1 MNKGENLWQTVLQQL
16 DKTAKKINL
25 EPWIHKKL
33 RKSKR
38 ELTVSIPVKMDN
50 GSVEVFTGYRVQHN
64 ITRGP
69 AKGGIRYSP
78 EITLD
83 EIKAL
88 AMLMTWKCAVVGL
101 PYGGAKGAVVCNPLK
116 MSAGELERLTRRYTS
131 EILSVIGPERD
142 IPAPDISTDSQTMAW
157 IMDTYSIDKGHSV
170 PGVVTGKPIAIGG
183 SEGRNKA
190 TGRGVVYT
198 LLNTLKHLNID
209 IEGKKV
215 IVQGYGKVGSV
226 VANLLF
232 KEGCKI
238 IGVGEID
245 GAIYNANGLNID
257 KLNKHREKFGSIVGF
272 KEADSITNKELL
284 QLKCDILIP
293 AACENQITK
302 NNASR
307 IKAKIIVEAA
317 NGPTTPEADKILK
330 EKKVFIIPDILAN
343 AGGVIVS
350 YFEWV
355 QGLQSY
361 FWTEREVNLKLRDIM
376 TKAFYKVLEISLKKK
391 TSMREAAY
399 TLAVNRVAEA
409 TRIRGLYP

>member
-1 MNKGENLWQTVLQQL
+1 LNKEKNLWQTVLQQL
-16 DKTAKKINL
+16 DETARRINL
-25 EPWIHKKL
+25 EPWIHQKL

-50 GSVEVFTGYRVQHN
+50 GSVEIFTGYRVQHN

-78 EITLD
+78 EVMLD

-88 AMLMTWKCAVVGL
+88 AMLMTWKCAIVNI
-101 PYGGAKGAVVCNPLK
+101 PFGGAKGGVACNPLK
-116 MSAGELERLTRRYTS
+116 MSEKELEGLTRRYTS
-131 EILSVIGPERD
+131 EIISIIGPERD
-142 IPAPDISTDSQTMAW
+142 IPAPDIATNSQTMAW
-157 IMDTYSIDKGHSV
+157 IMDTYSIDKGYSV

-183 SEGRNKA
+183 SEGRTKA

-198 LLNTLKHLNID
+198 LLNTLKHLELE
-209 IEGKKV
+209 IEGEKV
-215 IVQGYGKVGSV
+215 VIQGYGKVGSV

-245 GAIYNANGLNID
+245 GAVYNPNGLNIN
-257 KLNKHREKFGSIVGF
+257 KLNKHREKSGSVVGF
-272 KEADSITNKELL
+272 KEAESITNKNLL
-284 QLKCDILIP
+284 ELKCDILIP
-293 AACENQITK
+293 AALENQITED
-302 NNASR
+302 NASR

-317 NGPTTPEADKILK
+317 NGPITPAADKILR
-330 EKKVFIIPDILAN
+330 EKKIFIVPDILAN
-343 AGGVIVS
+343 AGGVTVS

-361 FWTEREVNLKLRDIM
+361 FWTEREVNLKLRDII

-391 TSMREAAY
+391 VPMRMAAY
-399 TLAVNRVAEA
+399 ILAVNRVAEA

>member
-1 MNKGENLWQTVLQQL
+1 LNKEKNLWQTVLQQL
-16 DKTAKKINL
+16 DETARRINL
-25 EPWIHKKL
+25 EPWIHQKL

-50 GSVEVFTGYRVQHN
+50 GSVEIFTGYRVQHN

-78 EITLD
+78 EVMLD

-88 AMLMTWKCAVVGL
+88 AMLMTWKCAIVNI
-101 PYGGAKGAVVCNPLK
+101 PFGGAKGGVACNPLK
-116 MSAGELERLTRRYTS
+116 MSEKELEGLTRRYTS
-131 EILSVIGPERD
+131 EIISIIGPERD
-142 IPAPDISTDSQTMAW
+142 IPAPDIATNSQTMAW
-157 IMDTYSIDKGHSV
+157 IMDTYSIDKGYSV

-183 SEGRNKA
+183 SEGRTKA

-198 LLNTLKHLNID
+198 LLNTLKHLELE
-209 IEGKKV
+209 IEGEKV
-215 IVQGYGKVGSV
+215 VIQGYGKVGSV

-245 GAIYNANGLNID
+245 GAVYNPNGLNIN
-257 KLNKHREKFGSIVGF
+257 KLNKHREKSGSVVGF
-272 KEADSITNKELL
+272 KEAESITNKNLL
-284 QLKCDILIP
+284 ELKCDILIP
-293 AACENQITK
+293 AALENQITED
-302 NNASR
+302 NASR

-317 NGPTTPEADKILK
+317 NGPVTPAADKILR
-330 EKKVFIIPDILAN
+330 EKKIFIVPDILAN
-343 AGGVIVS
+343 AGGVTVS

-361 FWTEREVNLKLRDIM
+361 FWTEREVNLKLRDII

-391 TSMREAAY
+391 VPMRMAAY
-399 TLAVNRVAEA
+399 ILAVNRVAEA